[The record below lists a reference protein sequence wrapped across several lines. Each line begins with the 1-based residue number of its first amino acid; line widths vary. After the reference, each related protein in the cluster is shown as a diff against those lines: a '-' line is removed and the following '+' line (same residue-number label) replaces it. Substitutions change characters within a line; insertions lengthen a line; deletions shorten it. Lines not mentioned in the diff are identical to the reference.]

1 MLFLAE
7 REIANICFWE
17 SCVCNKIWHW
27 QLRRTREAWGE
38 KQEVHLFSVNV
49 AKDKFS
55 PLSSTIYF
63 LFSKFRSLSSKI
75 YFLFRK
81 FSSVNVNDTFWPKS
95 KISPRLNFGLQYLFF
110 SQNIFHI
117 RCQKCEPVLVV
128 FVWNYWSRDN
138 GYGLLYIFISICI
151 YLEPLVKRRKR
162 YDGYS

>member
-63 LFSKFRSLSSKI
+63 LFRKFRSLSSKI

-110 SQNIFHI
+110 SKYFPHGMS
-117 RCQKCEPVLVV
+117 K
-128 FVWNYWSRDN
+128 VWTC
-138 GYGLLYIFISICI
+138 FECICFK
-151 YLEPLVKRRKR
+151 LLVKR
-162 YDGYS
+162 